1 MLARALIVLLAVAN
15 LGVALWWAL
24 QPGAS
29 TPTIAAEVDDGAP
42 RLRLVGE
49 ATSNAP
55 PAPTPVA
62 PAVVAP
68 TTQCFAFGPFDAA
81 GYATARAHLQA
92 QVETTQLRAEDASLA
107 RGWRVW
113 LPGQPDRVAANAL
126 AARIAAAGF
135 SDYFVMADGGEPNA
149 IALGRFRSEGP
160 ARERAQALR
169 AAGFPAQAE
178 PLLPAG
184 AQRWLE
190 LRAGSGFDAES
201 QRVAMG
207 AAQAQP
213 LDCTRL
219 PAPTR

>member
-1 MLARALIVLLAVAN
+1 MFARALIVLLAVAN

-24 QPGAS
+24 QPGESKPA
-29 TPTIAAEVDDGAP
+29 IATDTDDGAP
-42 RLRLVGE
+42 RLRLIGE
-49 ATSNAP
+49 AGSIAP
-55 PAPTPVA
+55 PAPVA
-62 PAVVAP
+62 VAP
-68 TTQCFAFGPFDAA
+68 TVAAPTAQCFAFGPFDAA

-92 QVETTQLRAEDASLA
+92 QVETSQLRAEDVSLA

-135 SDYFVMADGGEPNA
+135 NDYFVMPDGGEPNA
-149 IALGRFRSEGP
+149 IALGRFRGEGP

-184 AQRWLE
+184 AARWLE
-190 LRAGSGFDAES
+190 LRAGPGFDAES

-219 PAPTR
+219 PPPSR

>member
-15 LGVALWWAL
+15 LGVTLWWAL
-24 QPGAS
+24 QPAAS
-29 TPTIAAEVDDGAP
+29 APAIATDSDDGAP
-42 RLRLVGE
+42 RLRLIGE
-49 ATSNAP
+49 ATSVAP
-55 PAPTPVA
+55 PAPTSVAPVA
-62 PAVVAP
+62 AVP
-68 TTQCFAFGPFDAA
+68 TSQCYTFGPFDAD

-92 QVETTQLRAEDASLA
+92 QVETTQLRAEDTSLA

-135 SDYFVMADGGEPNA
+135 RDYFVMSDGGEPNA

-160 ARERAQALR
+160 AQERAQALQ

-178 PLLPAG
+178 PLLPAS
-184 AQRWLE
+184 AARWLD
-190 LRAGSGFDAES
+190 LRAGTGFDVEA

-219 PAPTR
+219 PAPSR